1 MTNTITTAATSTF
14 RTAEGLRETLHRLHC
29 LEAAGQ
35 PAWRDDPEA
44 EQLMTFAIDKYR
56 SLARTHHCE
65 PDDAAYAAFDAMRTR
80 AVRHADDPWAVVTR
94 AVQVSLIAEERA
106 TALLCSNAQARRQ
119 VMRGHH
125 DARRFCEYEND
136 VLEYHPALRAPAL
149 DQTPATSDARRSPRE
164 AASNAEG
171 RRDRCT
177 TPFEATETVIALF
190 TCLGWPASTITCAID
205 YISSR
210 LSESKTRAA
219 AHSLLRRDEA
229 GRAALDLD
237 RRAWSTLLRLVLGS
251 PEPTLQH
258 TRAGHG
264 LLLLFL
270 CGYTAAELL
279 ADDALVLEIS
289 QTAPT
294 PVRRASA

>member
-1 MTNTITTAATSTF
+1 MTTTYE
-14 RTAEGLRETLHRLHC
+14 TAEGLRETLHRLHT
-29 LEAAGQ
+29 LDTAGQ
-35 PAWRDDPEA
+35 PSWRDDPEA
-44 EQLMTFAIDKYR
+44 EQLMRYAIDKYR
-56 SLARTHHCE
+56 SLARIHHCE
-65 PDDAAYAAFDAMRTR
+65 PEDAAYAAFDAMRTR
-80 AVRHADDPWAVVTR
+80 AVRNADDPWAVVTR
-94 AVQVSLIAEERA
+94 AVQVSLVAEERA
-106 TALLCSNAQARRQ
+106 TALLCSNAQARRR

-136 VLEYHPALRAPAL
+136 VLEYHPALRAPAP
-149 DQTPATSDARRSPRE
+149 DQTPAVLSNPSLSDPEPGGPVPSINRV
-164 AASNAEG
+164 

-177 TPFEATETVIALF
+177 TPFEATDMVIALF
-190 TCLGWPASTITCAID
+190 TCLGWPASTITCAVD

-229 GRAALDLD
+229 GRATLDLD

-294 PVRRASA
+294 PARRASA

>member
-1 MTNTITTAATSTF
+1 MTTTF
-14 RTAEGLRETLHRLHC
+14 ETAEGLRETLHRLHT
-29 LEAAGQ
+29 LDTADQ
-35 PAWRDDPEA
+35 PSWRDDPEA
-44 EQLMTFAIDKYR
+44 EELMRFSIDKYR

-80 AVRHADDPWAVVTR
+80 AVRNADDPWAVVTR

-106 TALLCSNAQARRQ
+106 TALLCSTAQARRR

-136 VLEYHPALRAPAL
+136 VLEYHPALRAPAP
-149 DQTPATSDARRSPRE
+149 DQTPAVPSHTNLADLEPTDPVDSPSY
-164 AASNAEG
+164 ASRA
-171 RRDRCT
+171 RCT
-177 TPFEATETVIALF
+177 TPIEATDMVIALF
-190 TCLGWPASTITCAID
+190 ACLGWPASTITCAID

-229 GRAALDLD
+229 GRATLDLD

-279 ADDALVLEIS
+279 TDDALVLEIS

-294 PVRRASA
+294 PARRASA